1 MSQHM
6 SSGKCH
12 FSLIAGV
19 QDVFLKI
26 LDLVG
31 PTGRAV
37 ARCVCRRWR
46 ETVERSSAKIGFIP
60 EGVVENPRLL
70 RWVLKFY
77 PPPWKLHQSLYL
89 TAAERGQRACFG
101 LLMRFDVVSMNSF
114 ECAIAAAGRGDLKLL
129 KMIEYDHEWRRPVMI
144 SRRPLPVS
152 QPPRITF
159 QTSGVAPKMLRVPW
173 QPSQLSWAGDC
184 CIAAAREG
192 HIEILRHF
200 IQDTWPCCP
209 EPGLRWAAITEACKG
224 GHDATVAWLL
234 HPDRPNIE
242 EVL

>member
-1 MSQHM
+1 M
-6 SSGKCH
+6 SSGKCY
-12 FSLIAGV
+12 FNLVADV
-19 QDVFLKI
+19 QDVFLEI

-46 ETVERSSAKIGFIP
+46 ETVGRSPTKTGFIP
-60 EGVVENPRLL
+60 EGVVENRRLL
-70 RWVLKFY
+70 RWVLKFC
-77 PPPWKLHQSLYL
+77 PPPSILSLHWGLCL
-89 TAAERGQRACFG
+89 TAAKRGQHACFS
-101 LLMRFDVVSMNSF
+101 LLMRVGVSSNAVA
-114 ECAIAAAGRGDLKLL
+114 CAIAAAGRGDLKLL
-129 KMIEYDHEWRRPVMI
+129 KMIEYEHEWRLPVII
-144 SRRPLPVS
+144 SRRPLPAS

-159 QTSGVAPKMLRVPW
+159 SGSAPKMLRMPW
-173 QPSQLSWAGDC
+173 QTSQLSWAGDC

-200 IQDTWPCCP
+200 IQDAWPCWP
-209 EPGLRWAAITEACKG
+209 EPGPRSAMIAEACKS
-224 GHDATVAWLL
+224 GHNAAVAWLL